1 MTQKPGSSKS
11 TGRTP
16 FPTPLAASERRRDF
30 GGKGGPAPN
39 MFGLVSAALWFVV
52 GASLGISCQLL
63 RSGRD
68 TGYVAPIGTVYIL
81 PYMTLCR
88 GHRTYSTYRTTYR
101 VSVRQ
106 VRREVLQNNYICC
119 PGWRKGHLGGSTCNI
134 ALCPKP
140 CQNSGACSKPY
151 TCDCRPGWGGRYCQI
166 DLNECQ
172 AQVQLCGQHCVN
184 TAGSYRCECR
194 QGYALAADRKSCV
207 KLEVSPVGTGVATAG
222 DAYLSI
228 HVCVRMCTVCNEL
241 SSFSA
246 VDVKGEATEQL
257 SGELQ
262 RLHSKMETLEQQVQ
276 WTMATLQKFLPFKL
290 EEVSTEQVLELW
302 TRFEQLDRIES
313 LSEQILF
320 LEEKLGSCSCFDDS

>member
-1 MTQKPGSSKS
+1 
-11 TGRTP
+11 
-16 FPTPLAASERRRDF
+16 
-30 GGKGGPAPN
+30 
-39 MFGLVSAALWFVV
+39 
-52 GASLGISCQLL
+52 
-63 RSGRD
+63 
-68 TGYVAPIGTVYIL
+68 YI
-81 PYMTLCR
+81 TTCK
-88 GHRTYSTYRTTYR
+88 GHRICSTYRYSFRTTYR

-207 KLEVSPVGTGVATAG
+207 KLEVSPVGTGVATA
-222 DAYLSI
+222 
-228 HVCVRMCTVCNEL
+228 
-241 SSFSA
+241 

>member
-63 RSGRD
+63 RSGRGAGTQD
-68 TGYVAPIGTVYIL
+68 TVTVKKGKGPSCRTDIL
-81 PYMTLCR
+81 VLL
-88 GHRTYSTYRTTYR
+88 GFRTTYR

-222 DAYLSI
+222 
-228 HVCVRMCTVCNEL
+228 E
-241 SSFSA
+241 
-246 VDVKGEATEQL
+246 
-257 SGELQ
+257 
-262 RLHSKMETLEQQVQ
+262 
-276 WTMATLQKFLPFKL
+276 
-290 EEVSTEQVLELW
+290 
-302 TRFEQLDRIES
+302 
-313 LSEQILF
+313 
-320 LEEKLGSCSCFDDS
+320 